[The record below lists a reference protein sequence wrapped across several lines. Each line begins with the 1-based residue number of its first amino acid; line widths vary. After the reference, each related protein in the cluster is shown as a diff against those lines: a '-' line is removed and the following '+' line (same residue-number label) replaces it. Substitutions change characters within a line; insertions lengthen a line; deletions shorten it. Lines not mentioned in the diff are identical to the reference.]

1 MNILMLSMSMG
12 AGGAETHVLTLARA
26 LVRAGH
32 SVTVA
37 SAGGML
43 TAGLAEGGVAHVTL
57 PLASRSP
64 VALARA
70 VGGIIRLCRRESF
83 DVIHAHGRIRGGFRR
98 ACRRA
103 Q

>member
-64 VALARA
+64 
-70 VGGIIRLCRRESF
+70 RLRRT
-83 DVIHAHGRIRGGFRR
+83 RRGGFRR
-98 ACRRA
+98 AYRRA
-103 Q
+103 R